1 MSSAFAETEAGG
13 VQPSATVRVWDPFVR
28 MFHWSLVAFY
38 AIAWAT
44 AENFTRA
51 HVWVGYGIAALLA
64 FRVVWGFVGPRHARF
79 SDFVRS
85 PRDTFAYLRAMGVG
99 RSPRF
104 IGHNPAGGAMIV
116 VMIAALAAT
125 GLTGW
130 LMVGPLWGR
139 EWIEEIHKLL
149 ADATLV
155 LVGLHL
161 TGVLVSSIAH
171 GENLVR
177 AMITGQKR
185 AGEPGRKM

>member
-1 MSSAFAETEAGG
+1 
-13 VQPSATVRVWDPFVR
+13 
-28 MFHWSLVAFY
+28 
-38 AIAWAT
+38 
-44 AENFTRA
+44 
-51 HVWVGYGIAALLA
+51 
-64 FRVVWGFVGPRHARF
+64 
-79 SDFVRS
+79 
-85 PRDTFAYLRAMGVG
+85 
-99 RSPRF
+99 
-104 IGHNPAGGAMIV
+104 MIV

-149 ADATLV
+149 ADAPLV